1 MLRAIA
7 SAVDMLLL
15 PPLPLPLLLPDLLVV
30 VVVTVVAGLDDLDWE
45 AAFLALA
52 LAAFFPFFAIL
63 IGTVLLRSTV
73 SAAAFAA
80 AAATL
85 DWNPK

>member
-1 MLRAIA
+1 MLKAIA
-7 SAVDMLLL
+7 SAVDILPP
-15 PPLPLPLLLPDLLVV
+15 PPLPLPLPDLLL
-30 VVVTVVAGLDDLDWE
+30 VVVTVVAGLDDLDRA
-45 AAFLALA
+45 AAFLA